1 MAAWLERTD
10 IKKFVEEQKVNIVTV
25 KSILDIDVSKEKA
38 SRGATTAAA
47 GEKFPC
53 SAIMLIRKPDA
64 ILLFFSQLMVYTTKV
79 YRSS

>member
-38 SRGATTAAA
+38 SRGATTAAEAA

-64 ILLFFSQLMVYTTKV
+64 ILLFFSQLMVLLI
-79 YRSS
+79 